1 MLENDISYAQLTGWT
16 KIKVRCHIC
25 QSFLVAND
33 STDIK
38 CPSCDLHA
46 SASISPSK
54 NDVTAGHD
62 TLLLDSHLT
71 TPVKSSPIRR
81 VEFADESNMNL
92 TSNSESTQKRRSIT
106 KSPLSSESKADL
118 QTVSM
123 RLNEKMRD
131 GWTMLKTT
139 CPSAVCNETPLIR
152 SPGGAVT
159 ICVYCDGTN
168 ASYKN
173 KNTNTNTKTPTS
185 TPNNTSP
192 YSEDDL
198 NSRISRKIRL
208 GWTLIDQ
215 VCIEPECIGNV
226 PLMKDLNGQIRCVQC
241 YYFIKVPTPVSSSSP
256 SKRSSSPTTM
266 RSSSHTSTTTTAEEE
281 RLKRTEAIKRAGDML
296 LSGWKLLSASCPI
309 CFSALLSKNSLMRC
323 PSCDLPVMSE
333 GSAAAAAAAAATI
346 TTPTKSTSV
355 MSAIAAESSSSY
367 ENISA
372 SNSSTRFEYIA
383 ESKST
388 YYESLEEEKKKYD
401 VRNANMT
408 LVSKKIGEKLLTG
421 WTMLSTSCP
430 QTGCQGTPLM
440 DSPEGDVKMLCV
452 ACDQTYEYD
461 RYGAL
466 NTKDKD
472 KSYESAAAAAAKTV
486 VVTSA
491 VPPPTPSLE
500 MSISADTGGASSYD
514 SKYFLNMNN
523 APLLPPYRDN
533 NNNSYSSSSMDS
545 YGLGDSTYVANSTS
559 TFSLSS
565 SSSMMNQSH
574 QYSVTRSD
582 EDSSNKLSKKLLLG
596 WAMLGR
602 VCTADGCT
610 GNVPLM
616 RDLTGKVS
624 E

>member
-1 MLENDISYAQLTGWT
+1 
-16 KIKVRCHIC
+16 
-25 QSFLVAND
+25 
-33 STDIK
+33 
-38 CPSCDLHA
+38 
-46 SASISPSK
+46 
-54 NDVTAGHD
+54 
-62 TLLLDSHLT
+62 
-71 TPVKSSPIRR
+71 
-81 VEFADESNMNL
+81 
-92 TSNSESTQKRRSIT
+92 
-106 KSPLSSESKADL
+106 
-118 QTVSM
+118 
-123 RLNEKMRD
+123 
-131 GWTMLKTT
+131 
-139 CPSAVCNETPLIR
+139 
-152 SPGGAVT
+152 
-159 ICVYCDGTN
+159 
-168 ASYKN
+168 
-173 KNTNTNTKTPTS
+173 
-185 TPNNTSP
+185 
-192 YSEDDL
+192 
-198 NSRISRKIRL
+198 
-208 GWTLIDQ
+208 
-215 VCIEPECIGNV
+215 
-226 PLMKDLNGQIRCVQC
+226 
-241 YYFIKVPTPVSSSSP
+241 
-256 SKRSSSPTTM
+256 
-266 RSSSHTSTTTTAEEE
+266 
-281 RLKRTEAIKRAGDML
+281 
-296 LSGWKLLSASCPI
+296 
-309 CFSALLSKNSLMRC
+309 
-323 PSCDLPVMSE
+323 
-333 GSAAAAAAAAATI
+333 
-346 TTPTKSTSV
+346 

-466 NTKDKD
+466 NTKDKN
-472 KSYESAAAAAAKTV
+472 KSYEGAAAKTV

-533 NNNSYSSSSMDS
+533 NNSYSSSMDS

-596 WAMLGR
+596 WAMLDR